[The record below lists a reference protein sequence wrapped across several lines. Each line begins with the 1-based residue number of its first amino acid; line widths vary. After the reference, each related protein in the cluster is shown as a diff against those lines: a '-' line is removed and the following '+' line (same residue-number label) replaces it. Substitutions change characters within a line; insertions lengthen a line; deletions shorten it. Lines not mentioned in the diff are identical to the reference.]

1 MGEPLSDEDI
11 KEMMNLAEVDPEG
24 KLNYYGKSH

>member
-24 KLNYYGKSH
+24 KLNYYGELQ